1 MNNDCHFF
9 DNMISKN
16 YQNFIKIL
24 DKVDKSR
31 ELEIW
36 KNIYDSSPEDVKTII
51 LRIYNDDIIDTNV
64 NDRPINLGA
73 RIWLKINDN
82 DDLKNLFFNQMRD
95 MRDTNGFCAQ
105 GRTNRF
111 IQILFC
117 LM

>member
-9 DNMISKN
+9 DDTINKHYN
-16 YQNFIKIL
+16 DFVKHL
-24 DKVDKSR
+24 DKVDKSK

-36 KNIYDSSPEDVKTII
+36 KNIYKSSPNDLKPVI
-51 LRIYNDDIIDTNV
+51 LRIFNDDLIDKNV
-64 NDRPINLGA
+64 NDRPLNLGA
-73 RIWLKINDN
+73 RLWLKIYDN
-82 DDLKNLFFNQMRD
+82 NDLKELFYNQLRD

-117 LM
+117 LI